1 MTVFESTLKLFD
13 WFSSN
18 DSFVLEEDFLKLILI
33 SNNEER
39 DKASVLLALDS
50 LKEAGM
56 IKQTLI
62 QENKVWVL
70 ERSLQNLSQKIEI
83 DHSLALEMA
92 KVLNDAAEKYNVK
105 NSACDPQN
113 LTNDNLKDLIVL
125 AGVTTKVD
133 ELDEED

>member
-33 SNNEER
+33 SNDEER

-56 IKQTLI
+56 IKEILI

-70 ERSLQNLSQKIEI
+70 ERSLEKLSQKLEV
-83 DHSLALEMA
+83 DHSIALEMA

-105 NSACDPQN
+105 NSVCDPQN
-113 LTNDNLKDLIVL
+113 LTSDNLKDLIVL